1 MYCLRYFTIKNII
14 WQCLI
19 KNHSVNISIIP
30 LAKGKLSY
38 TKELFVRQAIVFVSF
53 RTFWKIQDKRYRQFF
68 LLFWVI
74 RVASETTSR
83 LRFWRTLIVHRFS
96 FSEKFALYFLIF
108 ALCFLVFFTVFTK
121 NCTAL
126 SQSHSRNFSMYIIK
140 FYNKYH
146 LPWTI
151 SVPADWLC
159 SCSPSRE
166 HFLLHSTW
174 RTWLSCSSMAKKIS
188 KQIVTPEA
196 HWFLYIS
203 IVQCSPEVLE

>member
-1 MYCLRYFTIKNII
+1 MYYLSYFKIKNII

-38 TKELFVRQAIVFVSF
+38 TKELFVRQVIVFVSF
-53 RTFWKIQDKRYRQFF
+53 RTFWKIQDKRYRQVF

-74 RVASETTSR
+74 RSSSQRNHQSPALLENT
-83 LRFWRTLIVHRFS
+83 IVDRFS

-121 NCTAL
+121 NCNAL

-166 HFLLHSTW
+166 HSLLHSTW

-188 KQIVTPEA
+188 K
-196 HWFLYIS
+196 
-203 IVQCSPEVLE
+203 

>member
-1 MYCLRYFTIKNII
+1 M
-14 WQCLI
+14 
-19 KNHSVNISIIP
+19 KNHSVNISIIL

-38 TKELFVRQAIVFVSF
+38 TKELFVRQVIVFVSF

-68 LLFWVI
+68 FTGLSHKSSQRNHQSPALLENTDCSQVFILWEI
-74 RVASETTSR
+74 C
-83 LRFWRTLIVHRFS
+83 TLFP
-96 FSEKFALYFLIF
+96 YFCIMF
-108 ALCFLVFFTVFTK
+108 PCFFTVFTK

-151 SVPADWLC
+151 SVPAEWLC

-166 HFLLHSTW
+166 HSMLHSTW

>member
-1 MYCLRYFTIKNII
+1 M
-14 WQCLI
+14 
-19 KNHSVNISIIP
+19 
-30 LAKGKLSY
+30 
-38 TKELFVRQAIVFVSF
+38 
-53 RTFWKIQDKRYRQFF
+53 FW
-68 LLFWVI
+68 LI
-74 RVASETTSR
+74 RVAG
-83 LRFWRTLIVHRFS
+83 TLEKSSQWNCQLPALLENTDCLLANHRFS

-166 HFLLHSTW
+166 HSMLHSTW
-174 RTWLSCSSMAKKIS
+174 RTWLSCSSMATKIS